1 MASFFPSAI
10 EYHATLQW
18 ARVHRILLVDD
29 HVVVRRGIRAIL
41 EDQFPAISVSEA
53 SSGDEAL
60 TMLSDALEA
69 VVLDLSMP
77 GRSGFDLLAEIK
89 HRHPKLPVLIMSL
102 HAEEQFALRALRAGA
117 SGYLTKAA
125 APEQLVAAVTKIT
138 RGGKYISE
146 TLAERLATDVGGD
159 QLASRHDRLSDR
171 EFDVMRGIAS
181 GSSVSEIAAQM
192 HLSVKTVSTYR
203 TRLLEKMGM
212 STNAELTRYAL
223 ENGLV

>member
-1 MASFFPSAI
+1 V
-10 EYHATLQW
+10 Q
-18 ARVHRILLVDD
+18 RILLVDD
-29 HVVVRRGIRAIL
+29 HFPGIFVA
-41 EDQFPAISVSEA
+41 EA
-53 SSGDEAL
+53 DNGEAAL
-60 TMLSDALEA
+60 AALEQPFDA

-102 HAEEQFALRALRAGA
+102 HSEEQFALRALKAGA
-117 SGYLTKAA
+117 SGYLTKSAA
-125 APEQLVAAVTKIT
+125 SDQLVAAVTKII

-146 TLAERLATDVGGD
+146 TLAEK
-159 QLASRHDRLSDR
+159 LASDVNGEPSTLHARLSDR

-181 GSSVSEIAAQM
+181 GHSVSEIAAQM

-212 STNAELTRYAL
+212 TSNAELTRYAL
-223 ENGLV
+223 EQGLV

>member
-1 MASFFPSAI
+1 
-10 EYHATLQW
+10 
-18 ARVHRILLVDD
+18 VHRILLVDD
-29 HVVVRRGIRAIL
+29 HVVVRRGVRAIL
-41 EDQFPAISVSEA
+41 EDNLSGITVAEA
-53 SSGDEAL
+53 NNGDEAL
-60 TMLSDALEA
+60 AALAEPFDA

-102 HAEEQFALRALRAGA
+102 HAEEQFATRALRAGA

-125 APEQLVAAVTKIT
+125 APEQLVAAITKIT

-146 TLAERLATDVGGD
+146 TLAERLAADVGGD

-181 GSSVSEIAAQM
+181 GNSVSEIALQM

-212 STNAELTRYAL
+212 STNAELTRYAI